1 MKEKFVLC
9 PGKICTLDKDNTLK
23 QDEHGTIFVE
33 IVREVPRKKIFGPR
47 LFEIIGAGDD
57 KVKMLNPIIVPE
69 TLLSPEGMSVIRYP
83 SDNPVVNNSDVWA
96 LGIAINFITDP
107 KNNFI
112 DNSDKD
118 RSVVHRLKALM
129 EKLKYY
135 TSSNEV

>member
-69 TLLSPEGMSVIRYP
+69 TLLSPEG
-83 SDNPVVNNSDVWA
+83 
-96 LGIAINFITDP
+96 NFISLSRKYKAISSFD
-107 KNNFI
+107 KLFI
-112 DNSDKD
+112 LFPFLS
-118 RSVVHRLKALM
+118 
-129 EKLKYY
+129 
-135 TSSNEV
+135 